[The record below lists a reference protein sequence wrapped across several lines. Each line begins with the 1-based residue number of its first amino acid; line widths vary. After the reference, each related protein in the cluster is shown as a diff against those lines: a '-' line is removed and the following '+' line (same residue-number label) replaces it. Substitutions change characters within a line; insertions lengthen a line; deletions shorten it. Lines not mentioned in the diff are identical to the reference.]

1 LSDATGLSGEGK
13 QSVAI
18 TGVVQMPWDEWEQL
32 KGEALERQRTSA
44 QMRLNQLPAD
54 SGSSS
59 GAQGDLLVN
68 QGDLAK
74 VGNAAFELHQAFRHD
89 SAHAR
94 TSSLKAVGG
103 LKREGLAIGAA
114 LEHVT
119 ERWADQV
126 RSLLDATAH
135 ISNHLDYT
143 KNAHAG
149 DEVHIANTLSS
160 IATLDK
166 GFDERKGS

>member
-1 LSDATGLSGEGK
+1 
-13 QSVAI
+13 
-18 TGVVQMPWDEWEQL
+18 
-32 KGEALERQRTSA
+32 
-44 QMRLNQLPAD
+44 
-54 SGSSS
+54 
-59 GAQGDLLVN
+59 
-68 QGDLAK
+68 
-74 VGNAAFELHQAFRHD
+74 
-89 SAHAR
+89 
-94 TSSLKAVGG
+94 
-103 LKREGLAIGAA
+103 

-119 ERWADQV
+119 EHWGDQV